1 MIKVKKII
9 WDFEGT
15 EFEDCDYNEA
25 RKIAVLPRSLKIKE
39 DDLDSDADSEDIL
52 EYLVEIYGFEIKSI
66 FLEEDD

>member
-15 EFEDCDYNEA
+15 EFEDCNYNEA
-25 RKIAVLPRSLKIKE
+25 RKIAVLPQSLKIKE

>member
-25 RKIAVLPRSLKIKE
+25 RKIAVLPQSLKIKE

-52 EYLVEIYGFEIKSI
+52 EYLVENYGFEVKSI
-66 FLEEDD
+66 LLEEDD